1 MNIVPVD
8 SDSDAE
14 SYPIGKLLLDFVNL
28 DLTDYQ
34 REWEHVRHLLDA
46 PDAYLEYS
54 YFNRGLAY
62 IDNKGNDAEFAK
74 ALCLDRL
81 VKDYQHL
88 HPYFL
93 VYDSAY
99 MMLQLYDC
107 ADRMDTELNLIAVQ
121 EEIKKC
127 IDLYLNE

>member
-1 MNIVPVD
+1 MLGWNDPNVIKRFDAARNAYKRYKKLAEKSDYKRYISFDMEKKRMNIVPVD

-28 DLTDYQ
+28 DMTDYQ

-74 ALCLDRL
+74 ALCLDRGL
-81 VKDYQHL
+81 L
-88 HPYFL
+88 H
-93 VYDSAY
+93 
-99 MMLQLYDC
+99 
-107 ADRMDTELNLIAVQ
+107 
-121 EEIKKC
+121 
-127 IDLYLNE
+127 